1 MEGTKGWVKP
11 KTMIKFFRNIRK
23 NLLSEGK
30 TAKYLK
36 YAIGEIALVMIGI
49 LLALQV
55 NNWNDERKAKIDIDA
70 IRQSNLQEIY
80 NDLKKDVIVLDT
92 ILNQLQRQKE
102 ASKYTLEVV
111 ESNNKFISDSIK
123 FIQKQFITSHSVA
136 VDRTKNTWDN
146 LNSSGQLLS
155 LKEEEL
161 NKKLFDY
168 YTYYDSRIKHFNELP
183 KEIRLKY
190 RIEVAPCYDLGNVQM
205 LLEQNPNLISINAKW
220 FSCFLSMDELHDSL
234 ISIYL
239 SSSLNINWFGE
250 VKTQAQSIIEYIED
264 NLKLEINRIKP

>member
-1 MEGTKGWVKP
+1 
-11 KTMIKFFRNIRK
+11 MIKFFRNIRQ
-23 NLLSEGK
+23 NLINEGK

-36 YAIGEIALVMIGI
+36 YAIGEIILVMIGI

-55 NNWNDERKAKIDIDA
+55 NNWNDERKAKIETET

-80 NDLKKDVIVLDT
+80 HDLQKDVVTLDT
-92 ILNQLQRQKE
+92 IIAQLKVQKE
-102 ASKYTLEVV
+102 ASKYALEVV
-111 ESNNKFISDSIK
+111 ESNNKFIGDSIK
-123 FIQKQFITSHSVA
+123 FIQDQFISSNSVA

-155 LKEEEL
+155 LKDDEL
-161 NKKLFDY
+161 NKKLFEY
-168 YTYYDSRIKHFNELP
+168 YTYYDSRIKNFNELP

-205 LLEQNPNLISINAKW
+205 LLEMDPNMIHPDSKW
-220 FSCFLSMDELHDSL
+220 FSCFLSLDELHDSL

-250 VKTQAQSIIEYIED
+250 VKTQVQSIIEYMEK
-264 NLKLEINRIKP
+264 NLAPEINLNKTQ